1 MNKYFLRCRRTISM
15 ETGCQNIQLCST
27 ILKVAFPPDVIGPLY
42 LFPMIYIVFQVGE
55 ALLLI
60 VLFRV
65 HQRFFKTP
73 KTGRLD

>member
-1 MNKYFLRCRRTISM
+1 M
-15 ETGCQNIQLCST
+15 
-27 ILKVAFPPDVIGPLY
+27 KVAFPPDVIGPLY

-65 HQRFFKTP
+65 HRRFFKTP
-73 KTGRLD
+73 ETGTLD